1 MVNGVSEKVAELQ
14 DVISV
19 YIFEAI
25 KNNDLT
31 ELEYNALL
39 DFLMS
44 DIENAPL
51 FAEL

>member
-14 DVISV
+14 DVIRV

-39 DFLMS
+39 DFLME

-51 FAEL
+51 FTEL

>member
-1 MVNGVSEKVAELQ
+1 MVNGVNEKVVELQ
-14 DVISV
+14 DNIREYVL
-19 YIFEAI
+19 EAI
-25 KNNDLT
+25 KNFELT

-44 DIENAPL
+44 DIENAPT